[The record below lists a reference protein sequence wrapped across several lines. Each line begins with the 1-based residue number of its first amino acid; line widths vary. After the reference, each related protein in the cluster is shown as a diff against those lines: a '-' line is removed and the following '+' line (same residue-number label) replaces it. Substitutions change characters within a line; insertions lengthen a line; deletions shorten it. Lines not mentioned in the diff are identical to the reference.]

1 MELPDFISYLT
12 EEDLKP
18 KPLTEI
24 PDALQYLQKEDLETT
39 PIENV
44 IKMTRGYLDFDN
56 PILYKLYL
64 HFNPNLSKD
73 RVKMIE
79 DKIQELL
86 ELHKTKHN
94 EIREELNNK

>member
-1 MELPDFISYLT
+1 MDFISYLT
-12 EEDLKP
+12 EEDLNP

-39 PIENV
+39 PIENI
-44 IKMTRGYLDFDN
+44 IKMTRGYLNFDN

-73 RVKMIE
+73 KVKMIE

-86 ELHKTKHN
+86 ELERMTTENIN
-94 EIREELNNK
+94 EMETLKQE

>member
-1 MELPDFISYLT
+1 MDSISYLT

-39 PIENV
+39 PIENI
-44 IKMTRGYLDFDN
+44 IKMTRGYLNFDN

-73 RVKMIE
+73 KVKMIE

-86 ELHKTKHN
+86 ELERMTTENIN
-94 EIREELNNK
+94 EMETLKQE

>member
-1 MELPDFISYLT
+1 MT

-39 PIENV
+39 PIENI
-44 IKMTRGYLDFDN
+44 IKMTRGYLNFDN

-73 RVKMIE
+73 KVKMIE

-86 ELHKTKHN
+86 ELERMTTENIN
-94 EIREELNNK
+94 EMETLKQE

>member
-1 MELPDFISYLT
+1 MDFISYLT

-18 KPLTEI
+18 KPLPEI

-39 PIENV
+39 PIENI
-44 IKMTRGYLDFDN
+44 IKMTRGYLNFDN

-73 RVKMIE
+73 KVKMIE

-86 ELHKTKHN
+86 ELERMTTENIN
-94 EIREELNNK
+94 EMETLKQE

>member
-1 MELPDFISYLT
+1 MDFISYLT

-39 PIENV
+39 PIENI
-44 IKMTRGYLDFDN
+44 IKMTRGYLNFDN

-73 RVKMIE
+73 KVKMIE

-86 ELHKTKHN
+86 ELERMTTENIN
-94 EIREELNNK
+94 EMETLKQE